1 MDAVALDGAAA
12 MLDVA
17 TLAFARVG
25 ACLTTMP
32 GLGGA
37 RVSVRARLALALAL
51 AASIAPLL
59 PAAVLPDRAPLLL
72 LALGGEMAVGGALG
86 LLARVH
92 YAALRFAGSVIAA
105 SVGFQPLGGVAVE
118 GAEPDGALTAMLSLA
133 ALMVLFA
140 ADAHHLIV
148 RALIDTYAAWP
159 AGGGL
164 APRAGLTAL
173 TDALVT
179 AWRTALSLA
188 APFLVYGLVVQGALG
203 LVNKLAPA
211 VPLYFVGLPVLM
223 AGGLV
228 LLATG
233 VPDVLLVHLDRLP
246 LTLGGR

>member
-1 MDAVALDGAAA
+1 MEATTLDGLRSLA
-12 MLDVA
+12 DTG
-17 TLAFARVG
+17 TLAFARIA

-32 GLGGA
+32 ALGGA
-37 RVSVRARLALALAL
+37 RVAVRARLMLAFAL
-51 AASIAPLL
+51 AAAITPLV
-59 PAAVLPDRAPLLL
+59 PPTPLPDRAPTLA

-92 YAALRFAGSVIAA
+92 YAALRFAGSVAAA

-118 GAEPDGALTAMLSLA
+118 GAEPDGALTALLSLA

-148 RALIDTYAAWP
+148 RALIDTFEAWP
-159 AGGGL
+159 PGDGMAS
-164 APRAGLTAL
+164 RAGLTAL
-173 TDALVT
+173 TDALVS

-188 APFLVYGLVVQGALG
+188 APFLVYGLVVQLSLG

-211 VPLYFVGLPVLM
+211 VPLYFVGLPLLI

-228 LLATG
+228 LLALG
-233 VPDVLLVHLDRLP
+233 APDVLLVHLERLP
-246 LTLGGR
+246 LTLLGR